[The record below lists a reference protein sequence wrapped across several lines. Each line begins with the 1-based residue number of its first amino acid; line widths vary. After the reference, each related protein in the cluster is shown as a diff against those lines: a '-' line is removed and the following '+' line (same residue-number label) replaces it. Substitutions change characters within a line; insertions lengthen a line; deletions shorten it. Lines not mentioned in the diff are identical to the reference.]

1 MDFWKV
7 TYIGLQSE
15 SAIMYSQF
23 IFRKS
28 RQGASTNC
36 KWVGNGSKK
45 SGRWGNLPTPRITP
59 SPSRVFAVRVNWT
72 VDKLSIKR
80 IKYSYDRLHRRRGS
94 SSTIF
99 VSLALHGLDGPALA
113 SALASRVQAL
123 ALALASRVQAL
134 ALALSVPALALAL
147 ALMVQALAFKFW
159 P

>member
-1 MDFWKV
+1 MAAKRV
-7 TYIGLQSE
+7 
-15 SAIMYSQF
+15 
-23 IFRKS
+23 
-28 RQGASTNC
+28 
-36 KWVGNGSKK
+36 VGGVIY
-45 SGRWGNLPTPRITP
+45 PPHHP

-123 ALALASRVQAL
+123 ALALASRAQALALALASRVQAL

-147 ALMVQALAFKFW
+147 MVQALALAFKFW

>member
-1 MDFWKV
+1 M
-7 TYIGLQSE
+7 
-15 SAIMYSQF
+15 
-23 IFRKS
+23 
-28 RQGASTNC
+28 
-36 KWVGNGSKK
+36 
-45 SGRWGNLPTPRITP
+45 
-59 SPSRVFAVRVNWT
+59 RVNWT
-72 VDKLSIKR
+72 ADKSSIER
-80 IKYSYDRLHRRRGS
+80 IKYSDDRLHRRRGS

-147 ALMVQALAFKFW
+147 IAQAR

>member
-1 MDFWKV
+1 MAAKRV
-7 TYIGLQSE
+7 
-15 SAIMYSQF
+15 
-23 IFRKS
+23 
-28 RQGASTNC
+28 
-36 KWVGNGSKK
+36 VGGVIYPPHHP
-45 SGRWGNLPTPRITP
+45 L
-59 SPSRVFAVRVNWT
+59 PSRVFAVRVNWT

-123 ALALASRVQAL
+123 ALALASRAQALALALASRVQALAL

-147 ALMVQALAFKFW
+147 ALMVQALALALAFKFW

>member
-1 MDFWKV
+1 MAAKRV
-7 TYIGLQSE
+7 
-15 SAIMYSQF
+15 
-23 IFRKS
+23 
-28 RQGASTNC
+28 
-36 KWVGNGSKK
+36 VGGVIY
-45 SGRWGNLPTPRITP
+45 PPHHP

-123 ALALASRVQAL
+123 ALASRAQALALALASRVQALAL

-147 ALMVQALAFKFW
+147 ALMVQALALALAFKFW

>member
-1 MDFWKV
+1 MAAKRV
-7 TYIGLQSE
+7 
-15 SAIMYSQF
+15 
-23 IFRKS
+23 
-28 RQGASTNC
+28 
-36 KWVGNGSKK
+36 VGGVIY
-45 SGRWGNLPTPRITP
+45 TPHHP

-123 ALALASRVQAL
+123 ALASRAQALALASRVQAL

-147 ALMVQALAFKFW
+147 ALMVQALALALAFKFW

>member
-1 MDFWKV
+1 MAVKRV
-7 TYIGLQSE
+7 VGGVIYI
-15 SAIMYSQF
+15 
-23 IFRKS
+23 
-28 RQGASTNC
+28 
-36 KWVGNGSKK
+36 
-45 SGRWGNLPTPRITP
+45 PHHP

-123 ALALASRVQAL
+123 ALASRAQALALASRVQ

-147 ALMVQALAFKFW
+147 MVQALALAFKFW

>member
-1 MDFWKV
+1 MAAKRV
-7 TYIGLQSE
+7 
-15 SAIMYSQF
+15 
-23 IFRKS
+23 
-28 RQGASTNC
+28 
-36 KWVGNGSKK
+36 VGGVIY
-45 SGRWGNLPTPRITP
+45 PPHHP

-123 ALALASRVQAL
+123 ALALASRAQALALALASRVQALAL
-134 ALALSVPALALAL
+134 ALALSVPAL